1 MDQAPQQQPAQSPV
15 DPQSQSMPSQ
25 PEVVKTPRKS
35 WNMIGFAVAAVVI
48 IILGSL
54 MLYTSFTR
62 SPDRVLSSFIKA
74 SQARKVV
81 AENQFFDNQAE
92 QNFAIVYKIP
102 PKSFKIR
109 KVTIEDKTATVEVD
123 WTTIDSSSSYRQ
135 RTDTVVFTLRKDG
148 RAWKLDRVKQGDVV
162 NFDFLFGN

>member
-1 MDQAPQQQPAQSPV
+1 M
-15 DPQSQSMPSQ
+15 
-25 PEVVKTPRKS
+25 KNKKS
-35 WNMIGFAVAAVVI
+35 LIALIVGAGVLILLIMVA
-48 IILGSL
+48 
-54 MLYTSFTR
+54 YTSFSR

-74 SQARKVV
+74 SQSRKVV
-81 AENQFFDNQAE
+81 SENQFFDTQAE

-102 PKSFKIR
+102 PKSFKI
-109 KVTIEDKTATVEVD
+109 KTTSIEDKTATVEVD
-123 WTTIDSSSSYRQ
+123 WTMIDSSRSYKE